1 MTTRDGAAV
10 RPEEEKGEKCDDQV
24 VPVEGLEVEEIDD
37 ETTIRTFVG
46 AWRKRVSEEYARSI
60 LEGRED

>member
-1 MTTRDGAAV
+1 M
-10 RPEEEKGEKCDDQV
+10 RPEKEEESGDQV
-24 VPVEGLEVEEIDD
+24 IPVEGLEVEEIDD
-37 ETTIRTFVG
+37 ETTMRTFVG

>member
-1 MTTRDGAAV
+1 M
-10 RPEEEKGEKCDDQV
+10 RPIEEEMGDEQV
-24 VPVEGLEVEEIDD
+24 LPVEGLQVEEIDD

>member
-1 MTTRDGAAV
+1 MT
-10 RPEEEKGEKCDDQV
+10 PEEEKGEEGDDQV